1 MDVLMKRTVADYVT
15 ENIKTAHIFNKYGI
29 HFCCKGEVTI
39 QEACSERNINVMDL
53 EKELLTVDRV
63 SDLIEDYNK
72 WELNFLMIYL
82 KNVHHVCLRENL
94 HLLSQAIA
102 EILETPQPFHRELK
116 AIGKQFELMKI
127 RLSKIIGEEEEVLFP
142 LIKELVALKK
152 EKHLFYDKNL
162 LRKKQKLLKKNRYV
176 RIVIAFEA
184 ITKWCEEHEAV
195 KVCKKL
201 SALCLKLQDMEYD
214 LYEHI
219 HLKNNILYKKVRSLQ
234 EEILFELHY

>member
-1 MDVLMKRTVADYVT
+1 MKRTVADYVT

-39 QEACSERNINVMDL
+39 QEVCSERNINVMDL

-127 RLSKIIGEEEEVLFP
+127 RLSKIIGEEEEGVISFDKGVGSIEKRKTPVL
-142 LIKELVALKK
+142 
-152 EKHLFYDKNL
+152 
-162 LRKKQKLLKKNRYV
+162 
-176 RIVIAFEA
+176 
-184 ITKWCEEHEAV
+184 
-195 KVCKKL
+195 
-201 SALCLKLQDMEYD
+201 
-214 LYEHI
+214 
-219 HLKNNILYKKVRSLQ
+219 
-234 EEILFELHY
+234 